1 MRTGNE
7 STSLIGKI
15 AMRVHEPRRAFTL
28 VELLVVIAIIGI
40 LVALLLP
47 AVQAAREAARRMQC
61 KNNLKNMGLAVHNH
75 ESSQGVF
82 PTGGETWGVYIED
95 YISDGKP
102 MGVDQIGLGWGYQI
116 LPYLE
121 ENAVHGIVTGE
132 QMRQT
137 IIPMFHCPS
146 RRGVTRHP
154 ATGVVLTDYT
164 STHPCT
170 KRNRNDQLPVDI
182 RPSATANWGWLDV
195 WNHVYTGTSGTNNFS
210 RTRTDTNGTH
220 PIGPHTF
227 DNGVY
232 DGVIVRS
239 PYAVDKV
246 NPFSG
251 DIIGVFAKNVPQP
264 IKFSKITDGSSKT
277 LLISEKYIRTDLYET
292 GSSSDDAGWTD
303 GWDPDVMRCTCVQPL
318 SDSQVKPL
326 LTGNVGETAPAYT
339 FNLGSAHSGA
349 FNAVFADGSVRSLK
363 YDIDVVLLNALGTR
377 NGTSAGPLG
386 ANDAEVADI
395 SDAE

>member
-1 MRTGNE
+1 MRTGND
-7 STSLIGKI
+7 SLSLTGKI
-15 AMRVHEPRRAFTL
+15 AMRAPEPRRAFTL

-61 KNNLKNMGLAVHNH
+61 KTNLKNIGLACQTH
-75 ESSQGVF
+75 ENTLGVF

-95 YISDGKP
+95 YISGGKP

-121 ENAVHGIVTGE
+121 ENAVHGIVTGD

-137 IIPMFHCPS
+137 TVPLYHCPS
-146 RRGVTRHP
+146 RRAVTRHP
-154 ATGVVLTDYT
+154 QTGVVLTDYT

-170 KRNRNDQLPVDI
+170 KRNRNDALPVDI

-195 WNHVYTGTSGTNNFS
+195 WNYAYTGTGGTNNFA
-210 RTRTDTNGTH
+210 RTRSDASGSH
-220 PIGPHTF
+220 EIGPTSS

-246 NPFSG
+246 NPFTG
-251 DIIGVFAKNVPQP
+251 DIIGVFVKGVPHP

-277 LLISEKYIRTDLYET
+277 MLISEKYVRPDLYDI

-303 GWDPDVMRCTCVQPL
+303 GWDPDVMRCTCVKPL
-318 SDSQVKPL
+318 SDSQVAPL
-326 LTGNVGETAPAYT
+326 LTGNVGETAPHYT
-339 FNLGSAHSGA
+339 FNLGSAHSGG
-349 FNAVFADGSVRSLK
+349 FNAVFADGSVRTLK

-386 ANDAEVADI
+386 A
-395 SDAE
+395 SDPEITDTSTE